1 LSSRARVV
9 SRAGGDHGARP
20 ALVVPGVPQCPALV
34 AGDDAET
41 LASSV
46 VGVLGRCGLTR
57 CDDGG
62 AAEWQHFPVGVEA
75 AVTVEMPVC
84 QGAGKLVDR
93 TVQSGASAA
102 SAPWV
107 SQPSSAAARTTS
119 PASSSTCR
127 RYSCS
132 SSSGSSTSTVCRLRP
147 RAAQQFS
154 CVQPCGQSERSESMS
169 DCGRLLSRAPRV
181 DVHRRYRAPR
191 GMCGRCVNR
200 RGRNQLLV
208 STVAEGLVH
217 EPRHWQR
224 QQDEHGR
231 TTATSKSDGVDP
243 AGDPVVVCDH
253 GRDSNNT

>member
-1 LSSRARVV
+1 M

-84 QGAGKLVDR
+84 QGAGKFVDR

-147 RAAQQFS
+147 RAAQQFRVFNPAARVSEVNQCRIAGAS
-154 CVQPCGQSERSESMS
+154 CHGHLESTYTVGTEHLAAEADGRRNCGQAAIGIERLHPI
-169 DCGRLLSRAPRV
+169 DRT
-181 DVHRRYRAPR
+181 
-191 GMCGRCVNR
+191 
-200 RGRNQLLV
+200 RNGWTASLV
-208 STVAEGLVH
+208 
-217 EPRHWQR
+217 
-224 QQDEHGR
+224 
-231 TTATSKSDGVDP
+231 
-243 AGDPVVVCDH
+243 
-253 GRDSNNT
+253 